1 MAMNSIGLG
10 FVFTAKNLASGTI
23 GKLARDFRSLDRA
36 VDKSAAKIR
45 RSIEQKL
52 VAGTALVTTGALGM
66 KKAFEL
72 ATDFGN
78 FDEGMAR
85 VYAVTGATR
94 EQMDKLKESVIQ
106 AGVETVFSPDE
117 AVEGMNQLVTR
128 GLTVTEAIESLT
140 PALSLAAAG
149 QMSIAQAGATTA
161 SALKVFGLQADQA
174 ANSADKLLKIETLTA
189 LKSKDLE
196 IALGTVG
203 RGAGLTNQ
211 SLEETM
217 IMLGLV
223 RNTGLETSAASTAVS
238 TSLLMMAKNG
248 AKLKD
253 QLGVPVTDAN
263 GKFRDMGDIVLDVGK
278 KLEKDFPDQ
287 AERAAKAAQL
297 FNMRGLTG
305 FGAVYKQLSSG
316 VRTSTG
322 ELLHYEKALAYL
334 RGSMKNTTGVAE
346 DFKNKL
352 QDTFAGEIDLI
363 RGVGRTFILS
373 IGEPFANVLGPVL
386 AKMRAALI
394 ALQGVVQA
402 MPDGLKNF
410 MAGVFV
416 VSSVLVGL
424 TGVVLLG
431 VAAFEALSLAAP
443 LITTAFAPI
452 LPFVLPVIAGLAA
465 AALGIKAFSVAVEN
479 NLGGIGDLF
488 KQGAENYEL
497 LRAAFMDLVNFGEA
511 RGSTLEKLLE
521 FEPGTGVR
529 AVYETIA
536 TLYDR
541 FSQFFSGVKQGFN
554 DFIAAS
560 SGTFVNAVAAFQS
573 LGKAVGGAVHVFKSF
588 FDSSER
594 AGQSGS
600 GVGRFFGLIATL
612 VTDVVG
618 HLASF
623 AKGFIDAIA
632 IIVQFTMPAFKSIKR
647 AVSEVFTAFGHIGD
661 ALGYA
666 GEGGIGMGEVFEFLG
681 LALGTFVSHGIIPA
695 VNMLALIASGV
706 AALAHGIGGIVSF
719 FIRGFRS
726 FGHVIKAF
734 IALVTGDFDGVKTH
748 MTNWA
753 KAIWGAIQEPFKGVF
768 RMFKA
773 MIDPIMDYIADA
785 ILSLASMGAP
795 IPDGLAAFA
804 KKRVNGG
811 RAAAFAFDKKREAN
825 FANAAVA
832 ARAEG
837 NASVAADQQK
847 KDGQLMSAQA
857 AQSAFQDAMRA
868 QAAKRSG
875 PITINAALD
884 VDGERMAEKVIKVK
898 NGTDAAD
905 GNANS
910 GL

>member
-352 QDTFAGEIDLI
+352 QDTFAGEIDLL

-424 TGVVLLG
+424 TGAVLLG
-431 VAAFEALSLAAP
+431 VAAFQALSLAAP
-443 LITTAFAPI
+443 LITAAFAPI

-479 NLGGIGDLF
+479 NLGGIGDFF

-497 LRAAFMDLVNFGEA
+497 LRDAFMDLVNFGEA
-511 RGSTLEKLLE
+511 RGSTLERLLE

-536 TLYDR
+536 TIYDR
-541 FSQFFSGVKQGFN
+541 FSKFFSGIKTGFN
-554 DFIAAS
+554 EMIAAS
-560 SGTFVNAVAAFQS
+560 SGTFASVKNAFAS
-573 LGKAVGGAVHVFKSF
+573 LGEAIGYVVATFTSLFGSTDQASEGGSRLGQVF
-588 FDSSER
+588 
-594 AGQSGS
+594 G
-600 GVGRFFGLIATL
+600 GLATFIA
-612 VTDVVG
+612 DVVG
-618 HLASF
+618 HVASF
-623 AKGFIDAIA
+623 AAGFIQGFNVILRIAAPALKMIKNAIG
-632 IIVQFTMPAFKSIKR
+632 
-647 AVSEVFTAFGHIGD
+647 EVIDAFGHVIQSFGF
-661 ALGYA
+661 A
-666 GEGGIGMGEVFEFLG
+666 GEGGMQMNDIFATVGVVVGGFVTKGLIPLINMLG
-681 LALGTFVSHGIIPA
+681 LVASVIAA
-695 VNMLALIASGV
+695 V
-706 AALAHGIGGIVSF
+706 AHGIGGMISF
-719 FIRGFRS
+719 FVNGIRAL
-726 FGHVIKAF
+726 GHVVTGVLK
-734 IALVTGDFDGVKTH
+734 LLTGDFEGFKLY
-748 MTNWA
+748 MK
-753 KAIWGAIQEPFKGVF
+753 KAGRALLDAIMSPFKGLV

-773 MIDPIMDYIADA
+773 IIDPLVDYVADV
-785 ILSLASMGAP
+785 ILQLVELGAP
-795 IPDGLAAFA
+795 VPSGMAAFA
-804 KKRVNGG
+804 KSRQATG
-811 RAAAFAFDKKREAN
+811 RTKLKFDRDTASAISAKAGIAQN
-825 FANAAVA
+825 
-832 ARAEG
+832 EG
-837 NASVAADQQK
+837 NAAVAADQQK